1 MLIQMLNRLRA
12 CSSVDTLARVIQY
25 RVEERK
31 KRGVEQ
37 DCNPNS
43 FTIISADNIDSL
55 HSYAQV
61 YCGAQTSGW
70 HGTTVQAVQPKPNIH
85 TWCTDLT
92 VPPPTQGTNSI
103 MVSPM
108 QTIPGVSPIRELTS
122 ISQGECTSAVATY
135 ELRNHSECLSDCPP
149 KAAHRKR
156 TASRNSP
163 HSTPS
168 KMYRS
173 PAPKV
178 RRRERTGLE
187 GKTHST
193 YQTELT
199 EQHHHP
205 TRYTQRN
212 TLELASFQQ
221 SASEE
226 AVLQTLRE
234 QMDLYVLLQYHVH
247 NQLSHHFELDSPVV
261 LNMQDYMKLVRPVI
275 PHKSNVVYLQVLDAK
290 SDSKD
295 TLMQIYTNSTSSL

>member
-1 MLIQMLNRLRA
+1 M
-12 CSSVDTLARVIQY
+12 
-25 RVEERK
+25 
-31 KRGVEQ
+31 
-37 DCNPNS
+37 
-43 FTIISADNIDSL
+43 
-55 HSYAQV
+55 
-61 YCGAQTSGW
+61 
-70 HGTTVQAVQPKPNIH
+70 QPKPNIH
-85 TWCTDLT
+85 TWCTNLT

-103 MVSPM
+103 MASPM
-108 QTIPGVSPIRELTS
+108 QTIPGVSPIREFKS

-149 KAAHRKR
+149 KVAHRKR

-178 RRRERTGLE
+178 RRRKRTGLE
-187 GKTHST
+187 GNTHST

-199 EQHHHP
+199 EQNHRP

-212 TLELASFQQ
+212 ALELASFQQ

-247 NQLSHHFELDSPVV
+247 NQLSYRFELDSPVV

-275 PHKSNVVYLQVLDAK
+275 PDKSMLCTYK
-290 SDSKD
+290 F
-295 TLMQIYTNSTSSL
+295 